1 MLSGVNVETS
11 TKNKTMKHQI
21 IALLIGGACALQ
33 ACHNSEKKDNS
44 STMSGDTILDTTSNT
59 AQSMG
64 GKLSEDDTD
73 FIKKAAIGGMM
84 EVEAGNLAL
93 QKTKS
98 QAIKDFA
105 QMMITDHTKANT
117 ELMAVAK
124 SKGLA
129 LPATFPAEE
138 QKHMDM
144 MKTVAGDAF
153 DRHYVQM
160 MVTDHNKT
168 VDLFNVG
175 QKSADSDIKI
185 FASKTLPVIQ
195 AHYKAAVK
203 LDSAM
208 QKKKMNNG
216 DDILDISTGKG
227 KKNM

>member
-1 MLSGVNVETS
+1 M
-11 TKNKTMKHQI
+11 KNQI

-33 ACHNSEKKDNS
+33 ACHNSDKKDNS
-44 STMSGDTILDTTSNT
+44 STLAGDSVLDTTSNT

-64 GKLSEDDTD
+64 GETTQEDTD

-98 QAIKDFA
+98 PVVKDFA
-105 QMMITDHTKANT
+105 QMMVTDHTKANL
-117 ELMAVAK
+117 ELKEVAK
-124 SKGLA
+124 SKGLE
-129 LPATFPAEE
+129 LPSTFPAEE

-144 MKTVAGDAF
+144 MKTLAGDAF

-168 VDLFNVG
+168 VDLFNAG
-175 QKSADSDIKI
+175 QKSENQDVKI

-195 AHYKAAVK
+195 AHYQAAVK
-203 LDSAM
+203 LDSIM

-216 DDILDISTGKG
+216 DDILNISTGKE
-227 KKNM
+227 KKNQ